1 MPWVSLVNLVA
12 EREVVPEILQEE
24 VTRAAARRGGWRR
37 CSIRRHPATRAQ
49 REGLAVGA
57 RSASE
62 RPVPPIASPT
72 SPPHCSPHED
82 PALARGR
89 SASSRD
95 RSSPLLARTWR
106 FELPP
111 DCELEAAV
119 RAGTAAVVL
128 ACWHEELLPLLW
140 HGRGIG
146 MGVVVSG
153 SRDGE
158 YAAQVAEG
166 FGYRALR
173 GSSSRRGAK
182 VLLEAVREL
191 QAGTSVT
198 FTPDGPR
205 GPRRVFKPGAAL
217 AAQRAGVPL
226 VPIRATPVQAWRLR
240 SWDQFAIPKPGL
252 AGPRRLWR
260 SHPGGPG
267 FGGRFGGRRRWPSGH

>member
-1 MPWVSLVNLVA
+1 MK
-12 EREVVPEILQEE
+12 
-24 VTRAAARRGGWRR
+24 
-37 CSIRRHPATRAQ
+37 IRLSPGQVRIIA
-49 REGLAVGA
+49 
-57 RSASE
+57 
-62 RPVPPIASPT
+62 RPVIS
-72 SPPHCSPHED
+72 
-82 PALARGR
+82 
-89 SASSRD
+89 
-95 RSSPLLARTWR
+95 LLARTWR

-111 DCELEAAV
+111 HSELELAV
-119 RAGTAAVVL
+119 RAHTSTVVL

-173 GSSSRRGAK
+173 GSSSRRGAR

-191 QAGTSVT
+191 QAGTSIT

-226 VPIRATPVQAWRLR
+226 VPVRASPVQAWRLR
-240 SWDQFAIPKPGL
+240 SWDQFAIPKPGARVL
-252 AGPRRLWR
+252 VAYGDPIEV
-260 SHPGGPG
+260 GPG
-267 FGGRFGGRRRWPSGH
+267 SEGVSEAAAVAERALNLLGAAA

>member
-1 MPWVSLVNLVA
+1 M
-12 EREVVPEILQEE
+12 
-24 VTRAAARRGGWRR
+24 RGGR
-37 CSIRRHPATRAQ
+37 
-49 REGLAVGA
+49 
-57 RSASE
+57 
-62 RPVPPIASPT
+62 
-72 SPPHCSPHED
+72 
-82 PALARGR
+82 
-89 SASSRD
+89 
-95 RSSPLLARTWR
+95 
-106 FELPP
+106 
-111 DCELEAAV
+111 
-119 RAGTAAVVL
+119 AAVVL

-173 GSSSRRGAK
+173 GSSSRRGAR

-226 VPIRATPVQAWRLR
+226 VPIRPPPCRPGACAPGT
-240 SWDQFAIPKPGL
+240 SFAIPKPWARVRVAYGD
-252 AGPRRLWR
+252 PIQV
-260 SHPGGPG
+260 GPG
-267 FGGRFGGRRRWPSGH
+267 SEGVSEAAAEAERALNLLGAAA

>member
-1 MPWVSLVNLVA
+1 MKLRLTPGQVRVIA
-12 EREVVPEILQEE
+12 
-24 VTRAAARRGGWRR
+24 
-37 CSIRRHPATRAQ
+37 
-49 REGLAVGA
+49 
-57 RSASE
+57 
-62 RPVPPIASPT
+62 RPVIS
-72 SPPHCSPHED
+72 
-82 PALARGR
+82 ALA
-89 SASSRD
+89 S
-95 RSSPLLARTWR
+95 TWR
-106 FELPP
+106 FELPAP
-111 DCELEAAV
+111 LALEAEV
-119 RAGTAAVVL
+119 RAGRVAIVL

-140 HGRGIG
+140 HGRGVG

-217 AAQRAGVPL
+217 AAQHAGVPL
-226 VPIRATPVQAWRLR
+226 VPIRATPLKAWRLR
-240 SWDQFAIPKPGL
+240 SWDQFAIPKPGSRVRI
-252 AGPRRLWR
+252 AYGDPIQV
-260 SHPGGPG
+260 GPG
-267 FGGRFGGRRRWPSGH
+267 SEGVSEAAAVAERALNLLGAAA

>member
-1 MPWVSLVNLVA
+1 MNL
-12 EREVVPEILQEE
+12 RLSPRQLRII
-24 VTRAAARRGGWRR
+24 ARPL
-37 CSIRRHPATRAQ
+37 I
-49 REGLAVGA
+49 
-57 RSASE
+57 SA
-62 RPVPPIASPT
+62 
-72 SPPHCSPHED
+72 
-82 PALARGR
+82 
-89 SASSRD
+89 
-95 RSSPLLARTWR
+95 LARTWR

-111 DCELEAAV
+111 PNPLETAV
-119 RAGTAAVVL
+119 RSGRAAVVL

-173 GSSSRRGAK
+173 GSSSRRGAA

-191 QAGTSVT
+191 RGGSSVA

-217 AAQRAGVPL
+217 AAQQAGVPL
-226 VPIRATPVQAWRLR
+226 VPIRATPAKAWRLR
-240 SWDQFAIPKPGL
+240 SWDQFAIPKPGSRVRI
-252 AGPRRLWR
+252 AYGDPIEV
-260 SHPGGPG
+260 GPG
-267 FGGRFGGRRRWPSGH
+267 SDGVSAAAALAERALNLLGAAA